1 MCKEHFFIQKRQ
13 NLFAKISKAK
23 ISMVKISIDWEET
36 TVSPRIVGLV
46 CDLKPANLAWNIAQN
61 GDFEIERLEDLRLS
75 RAKSDHICFKITHL
89 DTNENVFLVLNK
101 GSDGWFYTKMK
112 KIDYFLIERNKKSD
126 FWKQIVHIFSLSK
139 FVTFAIEL
147 ELPKNNDKYNFL
159 DIE

>member
-1 MCKEHFFIQKRQ
+1 
-13 NLFAKISKAK
+13 
-23 ISMVKISIDWEET
+23 MVKISIDWEET
-36 TVSPRIVGLV
+36 TVSPRIMGLV

-89 DTNENVFLVLNK
+89 DTNENIFLVLNK

-112 KIDYFLIERNKKSD
+112 KIDYFLIELNKKSD
-126 FWKQIVHIFSLSK
+126 FWKQIVHIFHNSK
-139 FVTFAIEL
+139 YVTFAAEL
-147 ELPKNNDKYNFL
+147 ALPKNKDRYNFL

>member
-1 MCKEHFFIQKRQ
+1 
-13 NLFAKISKAK
+13 
-23 ISMVKISIDWEET
+23 MVKISIDWEET

-101 GSDGWFYTKMK
+101 GSNGLFYTKMK
-112 KIDYFLIERNKKSD
+112 KMDYFLIELNKKSD
-126 FWKQIVHIFSLSK
+126 FWKQIVHIFHNSK
-139 FVTFAIEL
+139 YVTFAIEL